1 MSATAKQPTEST
13 LALHRAAILIDTHVD
28 TIQRAVDLGHDLV
41 HANPSGFMDLERM
54 KIGNMT
60 AAFFA
65 VCVDYN
71 NIRRGTGRQRQ
82 DTLLHAVLAL
92 CRDNPDRICLAK
104 TASDVRRLADEGKL
118 AAILSVEGAQAI
130 EERLDLLQE
139 LWDYGVRSI
148 APAHF
153 TSNGWAD

>member
-1 MSATAKQPTEST
+1 MLADVKQPTDST
-13 LALHRAAILIDTHVD
+13 LALHRAAIIIDTHVD

-82 DTLLHAVLAL
+82 DTLLHAVLDL
-92 CRDNPDRICLAK
+92 CRNNPGRIGLAK
-104 TASDVRRLADEGKL
+104 TAFDVRRLASEGKL

-139 LWDYGVRSI
+139 LWDHGVRSI

-153 TSNGWAD
+153 TSNGRST